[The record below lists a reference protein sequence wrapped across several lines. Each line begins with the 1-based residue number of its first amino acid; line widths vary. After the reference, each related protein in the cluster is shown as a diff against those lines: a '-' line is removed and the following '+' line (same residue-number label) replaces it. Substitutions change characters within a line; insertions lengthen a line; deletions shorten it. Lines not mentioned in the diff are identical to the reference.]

1 MANKTLLNAVNEILK
16 RANEVAGDAAALT
29 TLTDSARQHPID
41 LCVQVINEGVD
52 ELYSATGKPIPQEQ
66 KQGTITLVTATRQ
79 YALASDL
86 IQMRFPLIDKT
97 NTQYIWEFPGD
108 YNDMLLLDPE
118 QDDTGQPRWAAI
130 SPVNGYLH
138 LDRAPTSIENGRI
151 YTYQYDKNLG
161 MSLAADTVPFN
172 DAAFRA
178 MVPVWVQLYKR
189 EKRNEFDEGL
199 FKTSLGR
206 AARLATMVQPRSS
219 YNPRG

>member
-1 MANKTLLNAVNEILK
+1 MAKTLLNSVNEVLK
-16 RANEVAGDAAALT
+16 RVNEVAGDAAALT

-41 LCVQVINEGVD
+41 LCIQVINEGID
-52 ELYSATGKPIPQEQ
+52 ELYSATGKPLPQEQ
-66 KQGTITLVTATRQ
+66 KEGTITLVTSTRQ

-86 IQMRFPLIDKT
+86 VMMRWPLIDKT
-97 NTQYIWEFPGD
+97 NNQYIEQYAGD
-108 YNDMLLLDPE
+108 YNGMLLDDPE
-118 QDDTGQPRWAAI
+118 QDDTGLPRYGTI

-138 LDRAPTSIENGRI
+138 LDCAPTSAENGRI

-161 MSLAADTVPFN
+161 MSLAADTVPFS

-189 EKRNEFDEGL
+189 EKRNEFDSGL
-199 FKTSLGR
+199 YKTNLGR
-206 AARLATMVQPRSS
+206 AARYTTMVEPRSS